1 MSRRNKIELNLRKVR
16 SALTNGSSILND
28 VDHRTQWMRR
38 FRDLLQA
45 HTADLG
51 GSELL
56 SEGQRSMLRR
66 AAMLEIQL
74 EMLEQQFAANDG
86 IASAKALDLYARTS
100 GNLRRLIE
108 SLGLNMGRR
117 PKDVTTIESD
127 QQRLNRILDLAAEE
141 VSP

>member
-1 MSRRNKIELNLRKVR
+1 MARRNKIELNLRKVR

-51 GSELL
+51 GSEML

-108 SLGLNMGRR
+108 SLGLNAGRKPR
-117 PKDVTTIESD
+117 DINTIEND
-127 QQRLNRILDLAAEE
+127 QQRLNRILDYAEE
-141 VSP
+141 AVS